1 MIQRYLG
8 NKGKVLGPL
17 LNVFSQNAGPGDHVV
32 DLFSGSLTV
41 SMAMKA
47 AGYRVSAND
56 ANLLSRVIGEAFL
69 APSTVPESDMSVL
82 PTEHRSRLL
91 REAHEGVGTTDGFQA
106 SVAAGLTH
114 EAASLV
120 ALVAWLDE
128 VTVADLPVR
137 EVRFDFFDTYTED
150 GANSAFMS
158 KRGRTGRRR
167 FFTGENAY
175 RIDLALNQIRLW
187 SRSGLLA
194 EPVKA
199 YLLASL
205 MRAVEKVANTQG
217 TFHDFPRD
225 RWDQRALK
233 SIQIEGLSTDPM
245 LSDVAGHL
253 VGKSED
259 SRDFV
264 RTLAPHKVL
273 YLDPPYNFR
282 QYSAYYFL
290 LNLLPI
296 P

>member
-91 REAHEGVGTTDGFQA
+91 REAHERVGTTDGFQA

-120 ALVAWLDE
+120 ALAGGWMKSPSQ
-128 VTVADLPVR
+128 T
-137 EVRFDFFDTYTED
+137 
-150 GANSAFMS
+150 
-158 KRGRTGRRR
+158 
-167 FFTGENAY
+167 
-175 RIDLALNQIRLW
+175 
-187 SRSGLLA
+187 SRSGKSGSISSIPTPKMALI
-194 EPVKA
+194 
-199 YLLASL
+199 
-205 MRAVEKVANTQG
+205 
-217 TFHDFPRD
+217 PR
-225 RWDQRALK
+225 
-233 SIQIEGLSTDPM
+233 SC
-245 LSDVAGHL
+245 
-253 VGKSED
+253 
-259 SRDFV
+259 
-264 RTLAPHKVL
+264 
-273 YLDPPYNFR
+273 
-282 QYSAYYFL
+282 
-290 LNLLPI
+290 
-296 P
+296 

>member
-1 MIQRYLG
+1 ML
-8 NKGKVLGPL
+8 
-17 LNVFSQNAGPGDHVV
+17 
-32 DLFSGSLTV
+32 
-41 SMAMKA
+41 
-47 AGYRVSAND
+47 
-56 ANLLSRVIGEAFL
+56 
-69 APSTVPESDMSVL
+69 
-82 PTEHRSRLL
+82 
-91 REAHEGVGTTDGFQA
+91 
-106 SVAAGLTH
+106 
-114 EAASLV
+114 
-120 ALVAWLDE
+120 
-128 VTVADLPVR
+128 
-137 EVRFDFFDTYTED
+137 
-150 GANSAFMS
+150 

-273 YLDPPYNFR
+273 YLHPSYNFR
-282 QYSAYYFL
+282 QYSAYCH
-290 LNLLPI
+290 LNLLCRYPDI
-296 P
+296 DDLDNYFSKVTYVNGARIQRTTSYRLSVVRRLSFVTWAG